1 MLDVGSTPYLWIKA
15 LHVISVTTWMAG
27 IFYLPR
33 LFVYHADAE
42 TGSDKDL
49 TFRVMEKKLL
59 NFIMTPSLIV
69 ALATGGLM
77 MPAWL
82 SDGWLHVKLL
92 MVAVILG
99 AHVYMTRVRID
110 FDQGANTR
118 SARFYRIVN
127 EVPTVAFLIV
137 IVMVI
142 VKPF

>member
-1 MLDVGSTPYLWIKA
+1 MFDVGSTAYLWIKA

-33 LFVYHADAE
+33 LFVYHAEAE
-42 TGSDKDL
+42 IGSDKDL

-69 ALATGGLM
+69 ALLTGGILV
-77 MPAWL
+77 PAWL
-82 SDGWLHVKLL
+82 SDGWLHLKLL
-92 MVAVILG
+92 MVAVIVG
-99 AHVYMTRVRID
+99 THVYMTRVRID
-110 FDQGANTR
+110 FDQGKNTR
-118 SARFYRIVN
+118 SGRFYRIVN

>member
-1 MLDVGSTPYLWIKA
+1 MLEIGSDLYLWIKT
-15 LHVISVTTWMAG
+15 LHVITIVTWMAG

-42 TGSDKDL
+42 IGSDKDL

-59 NFIMTPSLIV
+59 TIIMTPSLII
-69 ALATGGLM
+69 ALTTGALM
-77 MPAWL
+77 LPSWF
-82 SDGWLHVKLL
+82 SDGWMHVKLL

-99 AHVYMTRVRID
+99 AHIFFTRVQFD
-110 FDQGANTR
+110 FNQGKNSR

-127 EVPTVAFLIV
+127 EVPTVAFLVV

>member
-1 MLDVGSTPYLWIKA
+1 MVDVGSTAYLWVKA

-69 ALATGGLM
+69 VLFTGGIM
-77 MPAWL
+77 APAWL
-82 SDGWLHVKLL
+82 SDGWLHAKLL

-99 AHVYMTRVRID
+99 THVYMTRVRID
-110 FDQGANTR
+110 FDQGNNTR
-118 SARFYRIVN
+118 SARFYRIIN